1 MSLNCI
7 SPPAPDRVTDPSH
20 NAILSRLK
28 TLYQAAV
35 PVPSTGIPVRPI
47 AFATASPSVAWVNA
61 GLDRGT
67 VASLVAGVGAAVG
80 PDGLGAV
87 YMLT

>member
-1 MSLNCI
+1 LNCI
-7 SPPAPDRVTDPSH
+7 SPPAPDRVIDPSQRGV
-20 NAILSRLK
+20 LSLSN
-28 TLYQAAV
+28 TLYHAAA

-61 GLDRGT
+61 GFDSGT
-67 VASLVAGVGAAVG
+67 VASRIAGVGATVG

-87 YMLT
+87 YMFT